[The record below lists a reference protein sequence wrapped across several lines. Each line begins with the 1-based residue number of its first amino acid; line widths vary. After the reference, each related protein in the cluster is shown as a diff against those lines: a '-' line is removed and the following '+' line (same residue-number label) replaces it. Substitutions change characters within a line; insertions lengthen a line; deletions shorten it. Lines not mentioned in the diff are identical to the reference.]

1 MSLLCCC
8 PAFALLF
15 FWYCVVSLRC
25 YGRCSAIVLLL
36 FLRWSGYGCCCL
48 LQPAT
53 VCCCL
58 LLLDAGCCCL
68 MPAVVYRCLLQPAAA
83 CCCLVLPVA
92 CCCWLLLTAADCCC
106 LLLAAAACWLHG
118 CCLLLSAAACWS
130 KMNHKTIPKSTLCS
144 LQISRKSTANHRK
157 SRDLQTLV
165 FSAFGHADLH

>member
-1 MSLLCCC
+1 MLCCFSGTALC
-8 PAFALLF
+8 P
-15 FWYCVVSLRC
+15 CVATGV
-25 YGRCSAIVLLL
+25 VLLL

-48 LQPAT
+48 LQSAT

-58 LLLDAGCCCL
+58 ILLDAGCCCL

-118 CCLLLSAAACWS
+118 CCLLLSAAASWS

-165 FSAFGHADLH
+165 FQCCRAR